1 MPDERPQHR
10 MLSWTLC
17 IATLDRIEILSTCV
31 ALALRQTRPPAQ
43 IVIVDASSDWQANRD
58 RISRLV
64 AETNDRPEAP
74 DLVYVQ
80 AEARSSARQRNQG
93 IALSHAD
100 VLFLIDDDS
109 MMYPDC
115 AAEAMT
121 VYEAD
126 PDRRIACVRL
136 SPATQPPGEGTVGIA
151 RKDDQGA
158 AGGRLEGNRLFW
170 LFRRH
175 VLMMATDLNFIP
187 YDGPQD
193 PAWRDRANLPVD
205 LGPDRMD
212 TAWLIPGYLLTVR
225 RAVAAAEG
233 FDPDLLAYCPG
244 EDLDATYRFA
254 RHGAN
259 VTALRARV
267 YHHEA
272 AAGRLKRHRALKL
285 ALMNQAFLLRK
296 HSAHLPAH
304 AALYAWRLL
313 RRVLAEALKDGL
325 TRRWTFPQLR
335 GALSAAAAAPAIFT
349 HDRADLARWYQNRQ
363 RRVLGA

>member
-1 MPDERPQHR
+1 
-10 MLSWTLC
+10 
-17 IATLDRIEILSTCV
+17 
-31 ALALRQTRPPAQ
+31 
-43 IVIVDASSDWQANRD
+43 
-58 RISRLV
+58 
-64 AETNDRPEAP
+64 
-74 DLVYVQ
+74 
-80 AEARSSARQRNQG
+80 
-93 IALSHAD
+93 
-100 VLFLIDDDS
+100 
-109 MMYPDC
+109 
-115 AAEAMT
+115 
-121 VYEAD
+121 
-126 PDRRIACVRL
+126 
-136 SPATQPPGEGTVGIA
+136 
-151 RKDDQGA
+151 
-158 AGGRLEGNRLFW
+158 
-170 LFRRH
+170 
-175 VLMMATDLNFIP
+175 
-187 YDGPQD
+187 
-193 PAWRDRANLPVD
+193 
-205 LGPDRMD
+205 MD